1 MRLEYLKTAEAG
13 VRWFGGY
20 YRRNP
25 QLNTR
30 KAVAALRATEAALL
44 EFPMTG
50 VKLEGFDAVREK
62 NISGTAFSI
71 LYTVKLDTVFVIDLR
86 DQRGYR
92 SAEAL
97 RIYERELRKKFNLRS

>member
-1 MRLEYLKTAEAG
+1 MKLEYLSTAEAG
-13 VRWFGGY
+13 VRWFGSY

-25 QLNTR
+25 QLNTK

-50 VKLEGFDAVREK
+50 VKLAGLERVREK
-62 NISGTAFSI
+62 NISGTAFSL
-71 LYTVKLDTVFVIDLR
+71 LYTVQLDTVFIIDLR
-86 DQRGYR
+86 DQRGQR

-97 RIYERELRKKFNLRS
+97 AQFTRDLRHHGI